1 MNPGML
7 KKLQQM
13 QKDMVNAQKELEAST
28 FFGRAGGGSV
38 TVEFTGNKR
47 MQNITIKE
55 GAFTLPDDQ
64 DILEDS
70 ILAAVNDCMQKIE
83 EETEATMGQFSQGLG
98 GLPGMGR

>member
-1 MNPGML
+1 MNQGML

-28 FFGRAGGGSV
+28 FFGTAAGGSV
-38 TVEFTGNKR
+38 SVEFTGNKK
-47 MQNITIKE
+47 MQKVTIDFA
-55 GAFTLPDDQ
+55 AFTLPDDQ
-64 DILEDS
+64 EILEDT
-70 ILAAVNDCMQKIE
+70 ILAAVNDCMQKID

>member
-28 FFGRAGGGSV
+28 FYGTAGGGSV
-38 TVEFTGNKR
+38 SVEFTGNKR
-47 MQNITIKE
+47 MQSITIQD

-64 DILEDS
+64 DILQDS
-70 ILAAVNDCMQKIE
+70 ILAAINDCMQKID
-83 EETEATMGQFSQGLG
+83 EETEATMGQFSKGLG